1 MLQEIR
7 VYARLPN
14 GSIRRAVRP
23 HDQPG
28 WSWVYDGEAATRRN
42 GDIVVHLSEPLP
54 ATATEFAAALGFL
67 SAVAP

>member
-7 VYARLPN
+7 IYARLPD

-28 WSWVYDGEAATRRN
+28 WSWVYDGETATRRN
-42 GDIVVHLSEPLP
+42 GDIVVSLSEPLP
-54 ATATEFAAALGFL
+54 ANAAGFAAALGF
-67 SAVAP
+67 SVTP